1 MSSLNAGL
9 FQKLFTQLQ
18 RPGLH
23 FVAVAHDAHCP
34 AAETQN
40 ASTCVCQPEITV
52 QTEKQFVAT
61 VNQTRKELR
70 KAKRVSENVLR
81 KAKGGQS

>member
-1 MSSLNAGL
+1 MSSSNADL

-34 AAETQN
+34 AAESQN
-40 ASTCVCQPEITV
+40 ASTCVCEPEITL
-52 QTEKQFVAT
+52 QTEQQFVAT
-61 VNQTRKELR
+61 VNKTRKERR

-81 KAKGGQS
+81 KAKGGQP

>member
-1 MSSLNAGL
+1 MSSLNADL
-9 FQKLFTQLQ
+9 FQNLFAQLQ

-23 FVAVAHDAHCP
+23 FVAVAHDVHCP
-34 AAETQN
+34 ATETQN

-52 QTEKQFVAT
+52 QTEQQFVAT
-61 VNQTRKELR
+61 VNQTRKERR

-81 KAKGGQS
+81 KAKGGQP

>member
-1 MSSLNAGL
+1 
-9 FQKLFTQLQ
+9 
-18 RPGLH
+18 
-23 FVAVAHDAHCP
+23 
-34 AAETQN
+34 
-40 ASTCVCQPEITV
+40 V

>member
-1 MSSLNAGL
+1 MSSLNADL

-23 FVAVAHDAHCP
+23 FLAVAHDAHCP
-34 AAETQN
+34 SAESQN
-40 ASTCVCQPEITV
+40 ALTCVCEPEITL
-52 QTEKQFVAT
+52 QTEQQFVAT
-61 VNQTRKELR
+61 VNKTRKERR

-81 KAKGGQS
+81 KAKGGQP